1 LIDHHGVKIS
11 LGVMAVIMPGTAS
24 WQLRDCERIITGN
37 TGLLSQKHFLIG
49 STRLRNEALI
59 LSTE

>member
-1 LIDHHGVKIS
+1 
-11 LGVMAVIMPGTAS
+11 MAVIMPGTAS